1 ILVLSVKVK
10 WGRELYTDIDVNT
23 DEEPILFKAQLF
35 ALTGVQPERQKV
47 MCKGGMLKDDQW
59 NVQLKEGGVVLL
71 LGSKE
76 SVPEV
81 PVTPV
86 KFIEDMNEAE
96 AATALS
102 LPAGLTNLGNTCYMN
117 ATVQCL
123 NAVPELRTALS
134 GFSPEGGDTVSTAFS
149 ISSAMKC
156 IFAQMEKG
164 TTVTPIVLLQALH
177 RASPQFA
184 QTGENGSYR
193 QQDANECWAEILKM
207 LQAKLRATNQGETAG
222 TVQKKH
228 SSFIDQWFG
237 GTFEIKMSSEEVPD
251 EPSTVTTENFLQ
263 LSCFISMDV
272 KYMQSGLKSV
282 SKPAQKLPQ
291 KVANFD
297 GSLQKMKEQ
306 LIKKSETLGRD
317 AQYTRNYL
325 VSRLPAYLTVQFVR
339 FQYKGKEGINAKVLK
354 DIKFP
359 IDFDAY
365 ELCTPELQNKLC
377 PMRAKFKDLEDKKM
391 EVDVKSK
398 EAKEENKDVQYEQF
412 WFDDDLGSN
421 NSGYYS
427 LQAVL
432 THKGRSSSSGHY
444 VAWVRSTGDV
454 WFKFDDDDVSTVT
467 SDEILRLSGGGDW
480 HCAYVLLYAPRRLE
494 KL

>member
-1 ILVLSVKVK
+1 MPSFKVKVK
-10 WGRELYTDIDVNT
+10 WGRELYTDIEVNT

-47 MCKGGMLKDDQW
+47 MCKGGILKDDQW
-59 NVQLKEGGVVLL
+59 NLQLKDGAVVLL

-81 PVTPV
+81 PATPV

-96 AATALS
+96 AATAMR

-123 NAVPELRTALS
+123 NAVPELRTALTAYNHD
-134 GFSPEGGDTVSTAFS
+134 GTDTMSTAFS
-149 ISSAMKC
+149 ISSAMKS

-184 QTGENGSYR
+184 QTGENGTYR

-207 LQAKLRATNQGETAG
+207 LQQKLRPTNQDPSSTA
-222 TVQKKH
+222 VQKKQH

-272 KYMQSGLKSV
+272 KYMQSGLKS
-282 SKPAQKLPQ
+282 
-291 KVANFD
+291 
-297 GSLQKMKEQ
+297 KMKEQ
-306 LIKKSETLGRD
+306 LVKKSETLGRD

-359 IDFDAY
+359 IDFDAF

-391 EVDVKSK
+391 EVDVVKPN
-398 EAKEENKDVQYEQF
+398 EAKEEKKDIKYEQF

-421 NSGYYS
+421 NSGYYT

-444 VAWVRSTGDV
+444 VAWVRSSGDV

-467 SDEILRLSGGGDW
+467 SEEILRLSGGGDW
-480 HCAYVLLYAPRRLE
+480 HSAYVLLYAPRRLE
-494 KL
+494 KI

>member
-1 ILVLSVKVK
+1 MLSVKVK

-35 ALTGVQPERQKV
+35 ALTGVQPDRQKV
-47 MCKGGMLKDDQW
+47 MCKGGILKDDQW
-59 NVQLKEGGVVLL
+59 NLQLKDGAVVLL

-76 SVPEV
+76 SVPEL
-81 PVTPV
+81 PATPV
-86 KFIEDMNEAE
+86 KFIEDMNELE
-96 AATALS
+96 AATAMR

-134 GFSPEGGDTVSTAFS
+134 GFSHDATDSMSTAFS
-149 ISSAMKC
+149 ISSAMKS

-184 QTGENGSYR
+184 QTGENGTYR

-207 LQAKLRATNQGETAG
+207 LQQKLRSTNQESSNTAL
-222 TVQKKH
+222 QRQH
-228 SSFIDQWFG
+228 NSFIDQWFG
-237 GTFEIKMSSEEVPD
+237 GTFEVKMRSEEVPD
-251 EPSTVTTENFLQ
+251 EPSTVSTENFLQ

-272 KYMQSGLKSV
+272 KYMQSGLKS
-282 SKPAQKLPQ
+282 
-291 KVANFD
+291 
-297 GSLQKMKEQ
+297 KMREQ
-306 LIKKSETLGRD
+306 LVKKSETLGRD
-317 AQYTRNYL
+317 AQYIRTYL

-391 EVDVKSK
+391 EVEVVKPN
-398 EAKEENKDVQYEQF
+398 EVKEENKDIKYEQF
-412 WFDDDLGSN
+412 CFDDDLGSN
-421 NSGYYS
+421 NSGYYT

-444 VAWVRSTGDV
+444 VAWVRSSGDV
-454 WFKFDDDDVSTVT
+454 WFKFDDDEVSTVG
-467 SDEILRLSGGGDW
+467 SEEILRLSGGGDW